1 MFFLPTTLGSPDK
14 EDMFEEDT
22 TCFAQGCQAMEH
34 MHKLLLQ
41 RSENSWL
48 KAKVWC
54 DDVMQNRG
62 HENCVILLQQ
72 WYQYIQRYVIR
83 LISLYLR
90 YYIRN
95 TKLHKCACV

>member
-1 MFFLPTTLGSPDK
+1 MLIFKGVCFSCPPGPLSSPDK

-22 TCFAQGCQAMEH
+22 TCFAQGSQAMEH

-41 RSENSWL
+41 RSKNSWL

-62 HENCVILLQQ
+62 HDLCHVATPVVSIYSKICDKSISKILH
-72 WYQYIQRYVIR
+72 
-83 LISLYLR
+83 S
-90 YYIRN
+90 
-95 TKLHKCACV
+95 